1 MLRTH
6 VWAKVAPIAVTA
18 AALALLGGC
27 SDSSGNDG
35 NVGTAGTGGSGT
47 GGNGGE
53 ASGGT
58 GGTPV
63 ECDDGPGY
71 AEPLNQRKV
80 TLVKARVVDTDGA
93 PIGDLAIQ
101 VCGTDICYFGKTNDK
116 GIVTSCTND
125 ICSEGVK
132 PPSALNKPAFKH
144 GSGIDYARFAFL
156 LPEGQTEY
164 DLGDVPALK
173 LPAPGTGDALTPGQ
187 TATSNGIEVT
197 LAADAGL
204 RVEGYFDDE
213 EMQFRADCMDLS
225 EAPEAVDTTLGLEML
240 IGIGPIE
247 VKICPAAS
255 MSVPNNEN
263 WEPGTEVEFLL
274 HGIDIT
280 EEWAPYAGWAVVST
294 GAVSADGNSIVT
306 TEGEGIP
313 QLSVIG
319 IRRKP

>member
-35 NVGTAGTGGSGT
+35 NAGTGGAGT
-47 GGNGGE
+47 GGTGGE
-53 ASGGT
+53 ASGGS
-58 GGTPV
+58 GGTRV
-63 ECDDGPGY
+63 EAVCDDGPGY
-71 AEPLNQRKV
+71 AEAVNQRQV
-80 TLVKARVVDTDGA
+80 SLVEGRVVDTEGA
-93 PIGDLAIQ
+93 PVADLGVQ
-101 VCGTDICYFGKTNDK
+101 VCGTDICYFGKTDDQ
-116 GIVTSCTND
+116 GIVTSCVNN
-125 ICSEGVK
+125 ICSKGVK

-144 GSGIDYARFAFL
+144 GSGIDYARFAYL
-156 LPEGQTEY
+156 LPEGQTAY

-173 LPAPGTGDALTPGQ
+173 LPAPGTGDALVPGES
-187 TATSNGIEVT
+187 ATSNGIT
-197 LAADAGL
+197 LSLAADAGL
-204 RVEGYFDDE
+204 RVEAYFTDE
-213 EMQFRADCMDLS
+213 QMQFRAAFMGLS
-225 EAPEAVDTTLGLEML
+225 DAPEAVDDSLGLEML

-247 VKICPAAS
+247 VNICPAAS

-263 WEPGTEVEFLL
+263 WEPGAEVEFLL